1 MQVPFLDILDHIP
14 GNSEVSGYIENGH
27 MPGEVEDISLK
38 GKGIGKSW
46 IGKSEVYLT
55 DGIAA
60 PALYLLNTQIEID
73 GLRSNV

>member
-1 MQVPFLDILDHIP
+1 
-14 GNSEVSGYIENGH
+14 